1 MGSSGSNPEV
11 RRPSKRGDSF
21 VRDGYEITIEDIYHV
36 NGRKKKKVKKRKLTK
51 QQLQD
56 SESKL
61 HEGQE
66 LDPQH
71 LLNRLNL
78 DIDRELE
85 AIEQMSQ
92 QTRELEAGKK
102 LQNHV
107 SSTPKMTSANSQK
120 ELPFDAMA

>member
-1 MGSSGSNPEV
+1 MVFLQGWI
-11 RRPSKRGDSF
+11 K
-21 VRDGYEITIEDIYHV
+21 ITIEDIYHV